1 MSIKHLF
8 ILCAA
13 FMALTVFFVDGRL
26 VVRTLADYRAQT
38 RAIDAVIDLE
48 ASLQVIDLLA
58 RERGP
63 TLRLLTNSST
73 DRAPLIM
80 ARAATDAAVAG
91 LRQHIQAL
99 LANSVDTPAG
109 ARLAELGTL
118 LDHFE
123 AGVAA
128 NRDLVDSGIRR
139 PILQR
144 DPGLTQAFAN
154 EDAALQQR
162 FVPLLDG
169 LQARVEATTASAA
182 SVMQVARGAADLREH
197 AGLKATLISVAMAD
211 QRPFTPQEWQ
221 AAERTEGQITLLRS
235 QIDAAI
241 DYVGSP
247 PTLVEAWKKAAD
259 GYFIHGQAT
268 IDRMLASGTLD
279 GHYPVKMSDFLSVI
293 AEEIPSLVA
302 LRDSAAAAA
311 IADATAERAA
321 AGRYVV
327 FSLAILVAVVG
338 LVIGL
343 GTFITRRVV
352 MPMLSLTG
360 KIEQLAGGDRSV
372 EIGFCDRK
380 DELGGL
386 ARAMQVFK
394 DALVEIEKLHGQ
406 LLQSQKMEAIGTIA
420 GGVAHELDSLLQPTL
435 LLCEKLADSLA
446 PDDQLAREDLE
457 VIVENARQAR
467 DIVRNIV
474 MFARK
479 TGADLTR
486 LDVAREVRSAGAQI
500 RRHLPAGIT
509 LESRI
514 GKQPCP
520 ALVNRA
526 ELVQIVTNLVTNA
539 AQAMASHGTVQ
550 LVVEPAVIGA
560 GEAAT
565 LQILPGQYTALSVID
580 SGCGI
585 DPALRDRI
593 FEPFFTTKPAGAGTG
608 LGLSVAF
615 GIVRA
620 WNGALK
626 VDSTPGSGSRFSVLI
641 PLVAA

>member
-26 VVRTLADYRAQT
+26 VVRYLADYRAQT
-38 RAIDAVIDLE
+38 QAIDAVVDLQ
-48 ASLQVIDLLA
+48 ASLRVIDLLA
-58 RERGP
+58 WERGP
-63 TLRLLTNSST
+63 TLRLLTGT
-73 DRAPLIM
+73 TTLRAPLVA
-80 ARAATDAAVAG
+80 ARAATGEAVAE
-91 LRQHIQAL
+91 LRRHILAL
-99 LANSVDTPAG
+99 TDSVDTPAS
-109 ARLAELGTL
+109 ARVAELGTL

-128 NRDLVDSGIRR
+128 NRNLVDSGTGR
-139 PILQR
+139 LVSQR
-144 DPGLTQAFAN
+144 DPGLTQAYAIA
-154 EDAALQQR
+154 DAGLQRR
-162 FVPLLDG
+162 FVALLDG
-169 LQARVEATTASAA
+169 LQARVEAVAAVAS
-182 SVMQVARGAADLREH
+182 SVMQVARYAADLREH
-197 AGLKATLISVAMAD
+197 AGLQATLMSAAIAGERS
-211 QRPFTPQEWQ
+211 FTPQEWQ
-221 AAERTEGQITLLRS
+221 AAERTQGQIALLRS

-241 DYVGSP
+241 EYVGSP
-247 PTLVEAWKKAAD
+247 PALVEAWKKAAA
-259 GYFIHGQAT
+259 GYFADGQAT
-268 IDRMLASGTLD
+268 IDQMLASGRLD
-279 GHYPVKMSDFLSVI
+279 GHYPVKLPEFISVI
-293 AEEIPSLVA
+293 ADAMPSLIS

-311 IADATAERAA
+311 IARATAQRDA

-327 FSLAILVAVVG
+327 FSLVILVAVVG

-360 KIEQLAGGDRSV
+360 KIEQLAGGDRSIA
-372 EIGFCDRK
+372 IGLTDRK

-394 DALVEIEKLHGQ
+394 DALVEIETLQGQ

-435 LLCEKLADSLA
+435 VLCEKLADSLA
-446 PDDQLAREDLE
+446 PDDDLAREDLE
-457 VIVENARQAR
+457 MIVDNARQAR

-486 LDVAREVRSAGAQI
+486 LDVAKEVQSAGLLM
-500 RRHLPAGIT
+500 RRQLPAGIT
-509 LESRI
+509 LESLI

-520 ALVNRA
+520 ALVNRP

-539 AQAMASHGTVQ
+539 AQAMASHGTVR
-550 LVVEPAVIGA
+550 LVVEPATISAV
-560 GEAAT
+560 EATA
-565 LQILPGQYTALSVID
+565 LQILPGLYAALSVID

-585 DPALRDRI
+585 DPAVRDRI

-620 WNGALK
+620 WKGALK
-626 VDSTPGSGSRFSVLI
+626 IDSTVGIGSRVSVLI